1 MSRDAR
7 VRVRIRVQVRVFAAF
22 CFQNSVFRRSLL
34 FPVLKKQYLLCDR
47 GIMSIDA
54 SVRVRVRV

>member
-7 VRVRIRVQVRVFAAF
+7 VRVRVRFRVSTAF
-22 CFQNSVFRRSLL
+22 CFQNSVFWRSLL
-34 FPVLKKQYLLCDR
+34 FPVLKQQHLLCDR

-54 SVRVRVRV
+54 SVRVRV